1 MRRHN
6 DRQEIADVKQQHIR
20 DGLLFV
26 ALVAI
31 AVASRLTD
39 YFPPNAHAVAAA
51 ALLAGL
57 IFSSRIVALCVPLL
71 AMMISDS
78 IIGGHDGLVMAT
90 VYGSLVLP
98 VAFSGLLKRQW
109 MLAPIAALF
118 SSVIFYLATNFA
130 HWVSFGDR
138 MQEASWT
145 LAGLIHCYAIALPF
159 FKFTLAGDLGYTVVL
174 FGAYGLFAL
183 AKSQNREPGLALQT
197 A

>member
-1 MRRHN
+1 
-6 DRQEIADVKQQHIR
+6 VKQRHVR

-39 YFPPNAHAVAAA
+39 YFPPNAHAVAATALLA
-51 ALLAGL
+51 ALL
-57 IFSSRIVALCVPLL
+57 FSRRIVALCVPLS

-98 VAFSGLLKRQW
+98 VAFSGLLRRQW
-109 MLAPIAALF
+109 MLAPVAAIC
-118 SSVIFYLATNFA
+118 SSVVFYLATNFA
-130 HWVSFGDR
+130 HWYSFGDR
-138 MQEASWT
+138 MQEATWT
-145 LAGLIHCYAIALPF
+145 LGGLVHCYAIALPF
-159 FKFTLAGDLGYTVVL
+159 FKFTLAGDLGYTVIL
-174 FGAYGLFAL
+174 FGAYGLCAL
-183 AKSQNREPGLALQT
+183 ARLEKGAPELPLIRA